1 MENLRKSGEY
11 NNQFLNVNDETES
24 LRTIDDIH
32 NSNEVDD
39 SDLESVNNLNN
50 SITSNN
56 RAGSQGLNR
65 TLLQIN
71 RGNLGD
77 LNDIIRRQIEIR
89 EAEKLRETS
98 NLAVNFPG
106 RDTVSSHGSSPE
118 ILKGSDITT
127 LKVLVDLIPTFEGN
141 NIPVQTFARECRF
154 AEEGVSRN
162 LLPLLIRLLK
172 AKIKGEAELYVRNLQ
187 FEYLDELLNTLE
199 RAFGASKTLFQIQA
213 EISQLKQNQ
222 GELILSY
229 AARAMELFSKL
240 SEIAKSQSP
249 ANIAA
254 IKIREYDSE
263 VTSCFC
269 LGLQGELEF
278 RVRQKNPT
286 SLQQAVNFAIESERE
301 AYRRKR
307 LYGEIEEPSPST
319 SRHYLG
325 NLSIREQAQKNT
337 SRCTTSKTDAR
348 RHKIQEVSSHVTH
361 VARKTTPLETV
372 RSENLDLQAAGTKSI
387 AKI

>member
-222 GELILSY
+222 GELILNY

-254 IKIREYDSE
+254 IKI
-263 VTSCFC
+263 
-269 LGLQGELEF
+269 
-278 RVRQKNPT
+278 
-286 SLQQAVNFAIESERE
+286 
-301 AYRRKR
+301 
-307 LYGEIEEPSPST
+307 
-319 SRHYLG
+319 
-325 NLSIREQAQKNT
+325 
-337 SRCTTSKTDAR
+337 
-348 RHKIQEVSSHVTH
+348 
-361 VARKTTPLETV
+361 
-372 RSENLDLQAAGTKSI
+372 
-387 AKI
+387 